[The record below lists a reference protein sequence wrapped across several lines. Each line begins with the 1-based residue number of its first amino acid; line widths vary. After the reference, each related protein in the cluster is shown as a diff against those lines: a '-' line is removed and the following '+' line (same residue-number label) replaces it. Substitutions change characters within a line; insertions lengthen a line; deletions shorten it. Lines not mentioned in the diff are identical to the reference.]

1 MKVTVFGAAGWA
13 GRAMLANLKGRHEVR
28 AVDYGPGAWDN
39 LRDVDGAWEG
49 ETVHADICDYEAVHA
64 AVEGS
69 DAVIHAA
76 VYSARSGD
84 GGYGPANDQSYLVN
98 LKGLYNVLEASHLLG
113 VGRIV
118 HIGSCHVEHPKGVF
132 FDSEVRR
139 PDGSLYAVHKRL
151 QEEMCRQMHE
161 AFGLRI
167 VVLRPCYIVDSR
179 LGLGKSGYDL
189 RGRWNTGWVC
199 RHDLAEACRLALE
212 WEGLEFEVLNM
223 AGAEEAD
230 AFCNRRYGMEVL
242 GLEYRGDLDQ
252 YR

>member
-13 GRAMLANLKGRHEVR
+13 GRAILANLKGRHEVR
-28 AVDYGPGAWDN
+28 AVDYGPDAWDN
-39 LRDVDGAWEG
+39 LRDVDGDWEG

-69 DAVIHAA
+69 DAVVHAA

-161 AFGLRI
+161 AFGLSI

-179 LGLGKSGYDL
+179 LGIGKSRYDL
-189 RGRWNTGWVC
+189 RGRWSTGWVC
-199 RHDLAEACRLALE
+199 RHDLAEACRLAAE
-212 WEGLEFEVLNM
+212 REGLELEVLNM

-230 AFCNRRYGMEVL
+230 AFCNRRHGMEVL

>member
-13 GRAMLANLKGRHEVR
+13 GRAILANLKGGHEVR
-28 AVDYGPGAWDN
+28 AVDHGPAAWDN
-39 LRDVDGAWEG
+39 LRDIDGDWEG
-49 ETVHADICDYEAVHA
+49 ETVHADICDWEAVQA

-69 DAVIHAA
+69 DAVVHAA

-84 GGYGPANDQSYLVN
+84 GGYGPDNDQSYLVN
-98 LKGLYNVLEASHLLG
+98 LKGLFCVLEASRLLG
-113 VGRIV
+113 AGRVV

-132 FDSEVRR
+132 FDSDVRR
-139 PDGSLYAVHKRL
+139 PDGTLYAVHKRL

-161 AFGLRI
+161 AFGQSI

-179 LGLGKSGYDL
+179 LGIGKSRYDL

-199 RHDLAEACRLALE
+199 RHDLAEACRLAVE
-212 WEGLEFEVLNM
+212 REGLEFEVLSM

-230 AFCNRRYGMEVL
+230 VFCNRRYGMEVL